1 MSYYTT
7 RRPDVGDLTVLTSLS
22 AGFGAHADQARA
34 AAGTLTSASGD
45 LGVEAWQG
53 VSGDAWRAQ
62 VPVPATRL
70 ARVQAAAETFSRAV
84 GTYVTVVAWIASDAA
99 VQRTRLDEA
108 EHVISRLY
116 WDSEYTGSAFCYD
129 EDDRARA
136 RQRVREQ
143 AERDVLD
150 AWAALRT
157 LEEQRAAAD
166 STFCA
171 ALAADAPDGW
181 STTYR
186 ALLAVGIDS
195 TAEMSSS
202 ELAAAFAGLA
212 DRVAS
217 GDASERELER
227 LQAFFD
233 TWGGS
238 NDVMAQYFLKVGG
251 ETTVAMVDR
260 LGDDALAGRIDPAVA
275 LLLAAGIRAALST
288 GSARW
293 SPRTADRFA
302 EQMLSTASATGGGGV
317 ATIGFLFSN
326 PLRAPL
332 GETLTVAVSDA
343 LDDQER
349 NPLNASTGA
358 WYDTSPNAGGRFLA
372 GLESGTNGNEVDDP
386 AGRVLATLGVYP
398 AAAIAW
404 LSEDKDD
411 FATDGTLGDAR
422 LTYWFG
428 QRDWSVGTSGDG
440 FEGVNALWAGL
451 QRSEGG
457 LVAGAADGAP
467 IDVAVMQDVA
477 SLSTRVFEQLSRNA
491 ALEPENVS
499 THGAMLLATA
509 LVQQLE
515 QLGEYPISARSADTA
530 VVVTG
535 ILGGEPVPIVNAK
548 QDWVA
553 DLFGVAGYDPAGRKI
568 LADHVADYQQHVTSM
583 AAVPGSTLNAEGAIT
598 RMLGAQGALEGA
610 PVGAGLAVAQR
621 SDAAV
626 KAGIDA
632 VGGLVGAVSVPGG
645 YLGGWAFGEGVG
657 AVGDLLGTQWATA
670 YNDALQ
676 LEYGDE
682 EVRSAIM
689 RERLETLVGDYAD
702 LGLMEPDPRYVDE
715 QIMHYNNGFDAWAR
729 EGERQ

>member
-7 RRPDVGDLTVLTSLS
+7 RRPDAGDLAVLTSLS

-34 AAGTLTSASGD
+34 AAGALTSASGE
-45 LGVEAWQG
+45 LGADAWQG

-62 VPVPATRL
+62 VPVPEARL
-70 ARVQAAAETFSRAV
+70 ARVQAVAETFSRAV
-84 GTYVTVVAWIASDAA
+84 GSYVTVVAGIASDAT

-116 WDSEYTGSAFCYD
+116 WNTEYTGSAICYD
-129 EDDRARA
+129 EDDRDRA
-136 RQRVREQ
+136 RRRVREQ
-143 AERDVLD
+143 AEQDMLD
-150 AWAALRT
+150 AWAALRA

-171 ALAADAPDGW
+171 TLAADAPDGW

-195 TAEMSSS
+195 TAEMSST

-251 ETTVAMVDR
+251 GTTVAMITR
-260 LGDDALAGRIDPAVA
+260 LGDDAHAGRIDPAAA
-275 LLLAAGIRAALST
+275 LLLAAGVRAALST

-302 EQMLSTASATGGGGV
+302 EQVLSTASATGGGGV
-317 ATIGFLFSN
+317 AAIGFLFSN
-326 PLRAPL
+326 PLRDPL
-332 GETLTVAVSDA
+332 GETLTVAVADA

-372 GLESGTNGNEVDDP
+372 GLESGTNGNQVDDA

-398 AAAIAW
+398 DAAIAW
-404 LSEDKDD
+404 LSSDKDD

-428 QRDWSVGTSGDG
+428 ERDWSVGTSGDG

-451 QRSEGG
+451 QRAEGG
-457 LVAGAADGAP
+457 LVAGAADGSP
-467 IDVAVMQDVA
+467 LDVAVMQDVA
-477 SLSTRVFEQLSRNA
+477 SLSTRVFEELSRNA

-499 THGAMLLATA
+499 SHGAALLATA

-515 QLGEYPISARSADTA
+515 QLGEYPISARPKWEGPLTA
-530 VVVTG
+530 S
-535 ILGGEPVPIVNAK
+535 ILGGQEVPIVNAK

-553 DLFGVAGYDPAGRKI
+553 DLFGVAGNDPVGRKV
-568 LADHVADYQQHVTSM
+568 LADHVAAYQEHVTSM
-583 AAVPGSTLNAEGAIT
+583 AAVPGSTLSAEGAIT
-598 RMLGAQGALEGA
+598 RLLGTQGALEGA
-610 PVGAGLAVAQR
+610 PVGAGLSVGQR
-621 SDAAV
+621 SDEAV
-626 KAGIDA
+626 KAGIGA
-632 VGGLVGAVSVPGG
+632 VGGFVGAVPVPGG
-645 YLGGWAFGEGVG
+645 YLGGWAFGEAVG
-657 AVGDLLGTQWATA
+657 FVGDLVGTQWATA
-670 YNDALQ
+670 YDEALQ
-676 LEYGDE
+676 AEYGDE
-682 EVRSAIM
+682 AGRDAVM
-689 RERLETLVGDYAD
+689 RDRLELLVGDYVS
-702 LGLMEPDPRYVDE
+702 LGQLDPDPRFVDE
-715 QIMHYNNGFDAWAR
+715 QIAEYNNGFDAWAR

>member
-7 RRPDVGDLTVLTSLS
+7 RRPDAGDLTVLTSLS

-34 AAGTLTSASGD
+34 AAGTLASASGD

-62 VPVPATRL
+62 VPVPEARL
-70 ARVQAAAETFSRAV
+70 ARVQAAAEAFSRAV
-84 GTYVTVVAWIASDAA
+84 GTYVTVVAWIASDAT

-108 EHVISRLY
+108 EHVIARLY
-116 WDSEYTGSAFCYD
+116 WDSEYTGSAICYD
-129 EDDRARA
+129 EDDRDRA
-136 RQRVREQ
+136 RRRVREQ
-143 AERDVLD
+143 AEQDVLD
-150 AWAALRT
+150 AWAALRA

-181 STTYR
+181 SATYR
-186 ALLAVGIDS
+186 ALLAGGIDS
-195 TAEMSSS
+195 TAEMSST

-260 LGDDALAGRIDPAVA
+260 LGDDAQAGRVDPAAA

-317 ATIGFLFSN
+317 AAIGFLFSN

-332 GETLTVAVSDA
+332 GETLAVAVADA

-372 GLESGTNGNEVDDP
+372 GLESGTNGNQVDD
-386 AGRVLATLGVYP
+386 ASGRVLATLGVYP
-398 AAAIAW
+398 DAAIAW
-404 LSEDKDD
+404 LSADKDD

-440 FEGVNALWAGL
+440 FEGVHALWAGL
-451 QRSEGG
+451 QRAEGG
-457 LVAGAADGAP
+457 LVAGAADGSP
-467 IDVAVMQDVA
+467 LDVAVMQDVA
-477 SLSTRVFEQLSRNA
+477 SLSTSVFELLSRNA

-515 QLGEYPISARSADTA
+515 QLGEYPISARSPNTG

-553 DLFGVAGYDPAGRKI
+553 DLFGVAGHDLAGREV
-568 LADHVADYQQHVTSM
+568 LAAHVAEYQEHVTSL
-583 AAVPGSTLNAEGAIT
+583 ATVPGSMLTAEGAIL
-598 RMLGAQGALEGA
+598 RLLGTQAALEGA
-610 PVGAGLAVAQR
+610 PVGAGLAVGR
-621 SDAAV
+621 RDDDAL
-626 KAGIDA
+626 KAGISA
-632 VGGLVGAVSVPGG
+632 AGGFVGAVSVPGK
-645 YLGGWAFGEGVG
+645 YLGSWAFGQLVG
-657 AVGDLLGTQWATA
+657 SAGDLVGTHWATA

-676 LEYGDE
+676 LEYGNE
-682 EVRSAIM
+682 EERNVIM
-689 RERLETLVGDYAD
+689 REKLGLLVEDYVA
-702 LGLMEPDPRYVDE
+702 LGLMDPDPRFVDE
-715 QIMHYNNGFDAWAR
+715 QIADYNDGFDAWAR